1 MTKVPARIGF
11 LVKTFPRLSETFIL
25 NEILGLQR
33 MGWTLQIYSLKRP
46 VEEPVHPGVAQVR
59 TVVRY
64 VPSLRPAA
72 SWMEP
77 VKALAAHAGLLVK
90 RPARYVAALWKY
102 FSGTRAAR
110 VKEFVQAG
118 WLAAD
123 LEREGITHLHAH
135 FANAPTAVAE
145 IVHWMTGIPFSFTA
159 HAKDIYTTNE
169 VDLARRMATA
179 TATLTCTAF
188 NARHLHGIA
197 GERAQVE
204 LAYHGIDTERFQA
217 KVETHGAPEKAEI
230 PTVLTVGRFSEKK
243 GLEDLIHACALLRDR
258 GVRFR
263 CVMVGYGALED
274 RLKELRG
281 ALRLNGL
288 IEMPGRLAQPEVIA
302 QYRRAAVFALPC
314 VVLENG
320 DRDGI
325 PNVLLESMA
334 AGVPV
339 VTTDVSGIAEVV
351 ENGRTG
357 WLVQPHNPAMLADA
371 IAYVLS
377 HGTEAACVA
386 SLARER
392 VEAEF
397 SLAASARRAH
407 DALRRA
413 VMCGAA
419 KGWNAEGATVLQ
431 GEPNA

>member
-1 MTKVPARIGF
+1 MTMAPARIGF

-46 VEEPVHPGVAQVR
+46 VEEPVHPGVAKVQMP
-59 TVVRY
+59 TRY
-64 VPSLRPAA
+64 IPSLRPVA

-77 VKALAAHAGLLVK
+77 LKALAAHAALVVK
-90 RPARYVAALWKY
+90 RPVRYGTALWRY
-102 FSGTRAAR
+102 FTQTRAAR

-118 WLAAD
+118 WLAVD

-145 IVHWMTGIPFSFTA
+145 IVHWLTGIPFSFTA
-159 HAKDIYTTNE
+159 HAKDIYTTDE
-169 VDLARRMATA
+169 GDLARRMATA

-188 NARHLHGIA
+188 NARHLRGIA
-197 GERAQVE
+197 GDRAQVE
-204 LAYHGIDTERFQA
+204 LAYHGIDTERFQR
-217 KVETHGAPEKAEI
+217 KAEQGGAEVEAGI
-230 PTVLTVGRFSEKK
+230 PTVLTVGRFSAKK
-243 GLEDLIHACALLRDR
+243 GMEDLLHACALLRDR

-274 RLKELRG
+274 RLKELRS
-281 ALRLNGL
+281 ALRLDAV

-339 VTTDVSGIAEVV
+339 VTTDVSGIAEVI

-357 WLVQPHNPAMLADA
+357 WLVEPHNPSMLADA

-377 HGTEAACVA
+377 HGTEAARVA
-386 SLARER
+386 AGARER

-397 SLAASARRAH
+397 SLAAGAERAH

-413 VMCGAA
+413 VMCGAGKA
-419 KGWNAEGATVLQ
+419 LKAEGATALQ

>member
-1 MTKVPARIGF
+1 MTMAPARIGF

-25 NEILGLQR
+25 NEILGLQT

-46 VEEPVHPGVAQVR
+46 VEEPVHPGVAQVQ
-59 TVVRY
+59 TAVRY

-77 VKALAAHAGLLVK
+77 VKALAAHAGLVAK
-90 RPARYVAALWKY
+90 RPVRYGAALWRY

-145 IVHWMTGIPFSFTA
+145 IVHWLTGIPFSFTA
-159 HAKDIYTTNE
+159 HAKDIYTTDE
-169 VDLARRMATA
+169 GDLARRMATA

-188 NARHLHGIA
+188 NARHLRGMV

-204 LAYHGIDTERFQA
+204 LAYHGIDTERFRR
-217 KVETHGAPEKAEI
+217 KAEQDGAEVEGET

-243 GLEDLIHACALLRDR
+243 GLEDLIYACALLRDR

-263 CVMVGYGALED
+263 CVMVGYGAQED
-274 RLKELRG
+274 RLKELRS
-281 ALRLNGL
+281 ALRLNAV
-288 IEMPGRLAQPEVIA
+288 IAMPGRLAQPEVIA

-357 WLVQPHNPAMLADA
+357 WLVQPHDPAMLADA

-377 HGTEAACVA
+377 HGAEAARVA
-386 SLARER
+386 ARAQER

-397 SLAASARRAH
+397 SLAASAQRAH
-407 DALRRA
+407 DALRHA

-419 KGWNAEGATVLQ
+419 KAWKAEGTTALQ

>member
-1 MTKVPARIGF
+1 MTMAPARIGF

-25 NEILGLQR
+25 NEILGLQT
-33 MGWTLQIYSLKRP
+33 MGWTPQIYSLKRP
-46 VEEPVHPGVAQVR
+46 AEEPVHPGVAQVQ
-59 TVVRY
+59 TPVRY
-64 VPSLRPAA
+64 VPSMRPAC

-77 VKALAAHAGLLVK
+77 VKALAAHAGLVVK
-90 RPARYVAALWKY
+90 KPVRYGAALWRY

-118 WLAAD
+118 WLAAE

-145 IVHWMTGIPFSFTA
+145 IVHWLTGIPFSFTA
-159 HAKDIYTTNE
+159 HAKDIYTTDE
-169 VDLARRMATA
+169 GDLARRMATA

-188 NARHLHGIA
+188 NARHLRGIG
-197 GERAQVE
+197 GEQAQVE
-204 LAYHGIDTERFQA
+204 LAYHGIDTERFRNAAEQA
-217 KVETHGAPEKAEI
+217 GADAAAEI
-230 PTVLTVGRFSEKK
+230 PIVLTVGRFSEKK

-274 RLKELRG
+274 RLKELRS
-281 ALRLNGL
+281 ALRLNAVV
-288 IEMPGRLAQPEVIA
+288 EMPGRLAQPEVIA

-357 WLVQPHNPAMLADA
+357 WLVQPHNPVMLADA

-377 HGTEAACVA
+377 HDTETARVAAY
-386 SLARER
+386 ARER

-397 SLAASARRAH
+397 SLAASAQRVH

-413 VMCGAA
+413 VTCGAA
-419 KGWNAEGATVLQ
+419 KAWKAEGAQALR